1 MFLIIDN
8 NSILYRIRKTMPA
21 KIHFIDKTA
30 AENLKILGQQIRAR
44 RKALGINATATAEAA
59 GLSRVTLHR
68 IEKGEPAVT
77 MVAYLN
83 VMAVLNLA
91 INVRPTEQ
99 QAAGTHTSNN
109 DEDSIPVRIRLTD
122 YPQLKSLAWQVHG
135 TEDLTPVEALDIYE
149 RNARYLNLD
158 DMAPHEQ
165 ALLNGLR
172 RALAHARPFDEHV

>member
-8 NSILYRIRKTMPA
+8 KAILSIIRNIMPA
-21 KIHFIDKTA
+21 KVHFIDKAA
-30 AENLKILGQQIRAR
+30 AEKLKTLGQQIRAR
-44 RKALGINATATAEAA
+44 RKALAINATATAEAA

-68 IEKGEPAVT
+68 IEKGEPSVT

-83 VMAVLNLA
+83 VMAVLNLTMA
-91 INVRPTEQ
+91 VIPTDQ
-99 QAAGTHTSNN
+99 QANAAHN

-149 RNARYLNLD
+149 RNVRHLNLD
-158 DMAPHEQ
+158 DMEPHEK
-165 ALLNGLR
+165 ALLKALR
-172 RALAHARPFDEHV
+172 QTFGHARPIVDHV